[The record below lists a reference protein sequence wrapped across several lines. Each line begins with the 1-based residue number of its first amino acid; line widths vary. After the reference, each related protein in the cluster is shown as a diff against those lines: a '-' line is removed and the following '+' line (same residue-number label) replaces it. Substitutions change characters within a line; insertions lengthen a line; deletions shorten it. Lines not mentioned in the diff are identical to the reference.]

1 LTGAVS
7 PRPQIEHIRKP
18 QILAAAAEVIT
29 ERGLAATRIA
39 DIAERAGTSASGVL
53 YWFATKDELL
63 AEALTVDEEAFNAHV
78 TERLVTLR
86 SPSAK
91 LLMLFEACV
100 EDYDWSLWIEVW
112 SRALHD
118 DKTRAARQRFDDR
131 WREMIASVIRAGQAN
146 GEFGRAHNPDQVA
159 LTLATLIDG
168 LALQVTLRDP
178 LITSGQMLETCVVTA
193 ERLLDVN
200 LRAEAAAA
208 EEQVVERA

>member
-1 LTGAVS
+1 VS

-53 YWFATKDELL
+53 YWFPTKEELL
-63 AEALTVDEEAFNAHV
+63 AEALIVDEEQFNERV
-78 TERLVTLR
+78 TQQLVELP

-100 EDYDWSLWIEVW
+100 DDYDWTLWIEVW

-118 DKTRAARQRFDDR
+118 DATRRARQRIDDQ
-131 WREMIASVIRAGQAN
+131 WRALLASVIRAGQAT
-146 GEFGRAHNPDQVA
+146 GEFARAHNPDQVA

-178 LITSGQMLETCVVTA
+178 LITSGQMLETCIVTA
-193 ERLLDVN
+193 QHFLEVD
-200 LRAEAAAA
+200 LRATAAA
-208 EEQVVERA
+208 VEAKVADRA

>member
-1 LTGAVS
+1 MS

-53 YWFATKDELL
+53 YWFPTKDELL
-63 AEALTVDEEAFNAHV
+63 AEALIVDEDRFNEQV
-78 TERLVTLR
+78 TQRLVERR

-91 LLMLFEACV
+91 LLMLFESCV

-118 DKTRAARQRFDDR
+118 NATRRARQRSDDR
-131 WREMIASVIRAGQAN
+131 WRALLASVIRAGQSA
-146 GEFGRAHNPDQVA
+146 GEFARAHNPEQVA
-159 LTLATLIDG
+159 LLLATLIDG

-193 ERLLDVN
+193 ERLLEVD
-200 LRAEAAAA
+200 LRATAAGA
-208 EEQVVERA
+208 EEKVAERA

>member
-1 LTGAVS
+1 MS

-29 ERGLAATRIA
+29 ERGLAATRIS

-63 AEALTVDEEAFNAHV
+63 AEALTVDEERFNEYA
-78 TERLVTLR
+78 TQRLVTLR

-100 EDYDWSLWIEVW
+100 DEYDWTLWIEVW

-118 DKTRAARQRFDDR
+118 DATRAARQRSDDR
-131 WREMIASVIRAGQAN
+131 WRELLASVIRAGQAN
-146 GEFGRAHNPDQVA
+146 GEFARTHNPTQVA

-178 LITSGQMLETCVVTA
+178 LITSGQMLETCIITA
-193 ERLLDVN
+193 ERLLEVD
-200 LRAEAAAA
+200 LRATAVDA
-208 EEQVVERA
+208 EEKVAERA

>member
-1 LTGAVS
+1 MS

-53 YWFATKDELL
+53 YWFPTKDELL
-63 AEALTVDEEAFNAHV
+63 AEALTVDEERFNEKV
-78 TERLVTLR
+78 THRLVELG

-91 LLMLFEACV
+91 LLMLFESCS

-118 DKTRAARQRFDDR
+118 DATRRARQRSDDR
-131 WREMIASVIRAGQAN
+131 WRALLAGVIRAGQSA
-146 GEFGRAHNPDQVA
+146 GEFARTHNPEQVA
-159 LTLATLIDG
+159 LLLATLIDG

-178 LITSGQMLETCVVTA
+178 LITSGQMLETCIVTA
-193 ERLLDVN
+193 ERLLEVD
-200 LRAEAAAA
+200 LRATAAAA
-208 EEQVVERA
+208 EEKVAESA

>member
-1 LTGAVS
+1 VS

-53 YWFATKDELL
+53 YWFPTKDELL
-63 AEALTVDEEAFNAHV
+63 AEALIVDEEHFNERV
-78 TERLVTLR
+78 TQQLVELP

-100 EDYDWSLWIEVW
+100 DDYDWTLWIEVW

-118 DKTRAARQRFDDR
+118 DATRRARQRIDDQ
-131 WREMIASVIRAGQAN
+131 WRALLASVIRAGQAT
-146 GEFGRAHNPDQVA
+146 GEFARAHNPDQVA
-159 LTLATLIDG
+159 LTLATLVDG

-178 LITSGQMLETCVVTA
+178 LITSGQMLETCIVTA
-193 ERLLDVN
+193 QHLLEVD
-200 LRAEAAAA
+200 LRATAAA
-208 EEQVVERA
+208 VEAKVADRA

>member
-1 LTGAVS
+1 VS

-29 ERGLAATRIA
+29 ERGLAATRIS

-63 AEALTVDEEAFNAHV
+63 AEALTVDEERFNEYV
-78 TERLVTLR
+78 SQRLVTLR

-91 LLMLFEACV
+91 LLMLFESCV
-100 EDYDWSLWIEVW
+100 DDYDWSLWIEVW

-118 DKTRAARQRFDDR
+118 DATRAARQRSDDR
-131 WREMIASVIRAGQAN
+131 WRELLASVIRAGQAN
-146 GEFGRAHNPDQVA
+146 GEFARTHNPTQVA

-178 LITSGQMLETCVVTA
+178 LITSGQMLETCIITA
-193 ERLLDVN
+193 ERLLEVD
-200 LRAEAAAA
+200 LRATAVDA
-208 EEQVVERA
+208 EEKVAERA

>member
-1 LTGAVS
+1 VS

-29 ERGLAATRIA
+29 ERGLAATRIS

-63 AEALTVDEEAFNAHV
+63 AEALTVDEERFNEYV
-78 TERLVTLR
+78 TQRLVSLR

-91 LLMLFEACV
+91 LLMLFESCV
-100 EDYDWSLWIEVW
+100 DDYDWSLWIEVW

-118 DKTRAARQRFDDR
+118 DATRAARQRSDDR
-131 WREMIASVIRAGQAN
+131 WRELLASVIRAGQAN
-146 GEFGRAHNPDQVA
+146 GEFARTHNPTQVA
-159 LTLATLIDG
+159 LTFATLIDG

-178 LITSGQMLETCVVTA
+178 LITSGQMLETCIITA
-193 ERLLDVN
+193 ERLLEVD
-200 LRAEAAAA
+200 LRATAVDA
-208 EEQVVERA
+208 EEKVAERA

>member
-1 LTGAVS
+1 MS

-53 YWFATKDELL
+53 YWFATKDQLL
-63 AEALTVDEEAFNAHV
+63 AEALTVDEEAFNEHV
-78 TERLVTLR
+78 TQRLLTLR
-86 SPSAK
+86 SPSAR

-100 EDYDWSLWIEVW
+100 EEYDWSLWIEVW

-118 DKTRAARQRFDDR
+118 DATRAARQRFDDR
-131 WREMIASVIRAGQAN
+131 WRELIATVIRAGQAT
-146 GEFGRAHNPDQVA
+146 GEFAGAHNPDQVA

-193 ERLLDVN
+193 ERLLDVD
-200 LRAEAAAA
+200 LRATVAAD
-208 EEQVVERA
+208 EEQVAGRT

>member
-1 LTGAVS
+1 VS

-53 YWFATKDELL
+53 YWFPTKDELL
-63 AEALTVDEEAFNAHV
+63 AEALIVDEEHFNERV
-78 TERLVTLR
+78 TQQLVELP

-100 EDYDWSLWIEVW
+100 DDYDWTLWIEVW

-118 DKTRAARQRFDDR
+118 DATRRARQRIDDQ
-131 WREMIASVIRAGQAN
+131 WRALLAGVIRTGQAK
-146 GEFGRAHNPDQVA
+146 GEFARAHNPDQVA

-178 LITSGQMLETCVVTA
+178 LITSGQMLETCIVTA
-193 ERLLDVN
+193 QHLLEVD
-200 LRAEAAAA
+200 LRATAAA
-208 EEQVVERA
+208 VEAKVADRA

>member
-1 LTGAVS
+1 LIGEVS

-53 YWFATKDELL
+53 YWFPTKDELL
-63 AEALTVDEEAFNAHV
+63 AEALTVDEERFNEKV
-78 TERLVTLR
+78 TQRLVELR

-91 LLMLFEACV
+91 LLMLFEACS

-118 DKTRAARQRFDDR
+118 DATRRARQRSDDR
-131 WREMIASVIRAGQAN
+131 WRALLASVIRAGQSA
-146 GEFGRAHNPDQVA
+146 GEFARGHNPEQVA
-159 LTLATLIDG
+159 LLLATLIDG

-178 LITSGQMLETCVVTA
+178 LITSGQMLETCIVTA
-193 ERLLDVN
+193 ERLLEVD
-200 LRAEAAAA
+200 LRATASAA
-208 EEQVVERA
+208 EEKVAESA

>member
-1 LTGAVS
+1 VS

-29 ERGLAATRIA
+29 ERGLAGTRIQ

-63 AEALTVDEEAFNAHV
+63 AEALTVDEERFNEYV
-78 TERLVTLR
+78 TQRLLGLR

-91 LLMLFEACV
+91 LMMLFESCV
-100 EDYDWSLWIEVW
+100 DDYDWTLWIEVW

-118 DKTRAARQRFDDR
+118 DATRAARQRFDDR
-131 WREMIASVIRAGQAN
+131 WREMIARVVRAGQAS
-146 GEFGRAHNPDQVA
+146 GEFSRAHNPDQVA

-178 LITSGQMLETCVVTA
+178 LITGGQMLETCVVTA
-193 ERLLDVN
+193 ERLLEVD
-200 LRAEAAAA
+200 LRATATAG
-208 EEQVVERA
+208 EEQVVGTA

>member
-1 LTGAVS
+1 VS

-53 YWFATKDELL
+53 YWFATKDQLL
-63 AEALTVDEEAFNAHV
+63 AEALTVDEEAFNEHV
-78 TERLVTLR
+78 TQRLLTLR
-86 SPSAK
+86 SPSAR

-100 EDYDWSLWIEVW
+100 EEYDWSLWIEVW

-118 DKTRAARQRFDDR
+118 DATRAARQRFDDR
-131 WREMIASVIRAGQAN
+131 WRELIATVIRAGQAT
-146 GEFGRAHNPDQVA
+146 GEFAGAHNPDQVA

-193 ERLLDVN
+193 ERLLDVD
-200 LRAEAAAA
+200 LRATVAAD
-208 EEQVVERA
+208 EEQVAGRT

>member
-1 LTGAVS
+1 VS

-53 YWFATKDELL
+53 YWFPTKDELL
-63 AEALTVDEEAFNAHV
+63 AEALIVDEEHFNEQV
-78 TERLVTLR
+78 TQRLVELQ

-100 EDYDWSLWIEVW
+100 DDHDWTLWIEVW

-118 DKTRAARQRFDDR
+118 DATRRARQRIDDH
-131 WREMIASVIRAGQAN
+131 WRALLASVIRAGQAT
-146 GEFGRAHNPDQVA
+146 GEFARAHNPEQVA

-193 ERLLDVN
+193 DRLLEVD
-200 LRAEAAAA
+200 LRATASAADGKVA
-208 EEQVVERA
+208 ERA

>member
-1 LTGAVS
+1 MIGEVS

-53 YWFATKDELL
+53 YWFPTKDELL
-63 AEALTVDEEAFNAHV
+63 AEALTVDEERFNEKV
-78 TERLVTLR
+78 TQRLVELR

-91 LLMLFEACV
+91 LLMLFESCS

-118 DKTRAARQRFDDR
+118 DATRRARQRSDDR
-131 WREMIASVIRAGQAN
+131 WRALLAGVIRAGQSA
-146 GEFGRAHNPDQVA
+146 GEFARTHNPEQVA
-159 LTLATLIDG
+159 LLLATLIDG

-178 LITSGQMLETCVVTA
+178 LITSGQMLETCIVTA
-193 ERLLDVN
+193 ERLLEVD
-200 LRAEAAAA
+200 LRATAAAA
-208 EEQVVERA
+208 EEKVAESA

>member
-1 LTGAVS
+1 VS

-53 YWFATKDELL
+53 YWFPTKDELL
-63 AEALTVDEEAFNAHV
+63 AEALIVDEEQFNERV
-78 TERLVTLR
+78 TQQLVELP

-100 EDYDWSLWIEVW
+100 DDYDWTLWIEVW

-118 DKTRAARQRFDDR
+118 DATRRARQRIDDQ
-131 WREMIASVIRAGQAN
+131 WRALLASVIRAGQAT
-146 GEFGRAHNPDQVA
+146 GEFARAHNPDQVA

-178 LITSGQMLETCVVTA
+178 LITSGQMLETCIVSAQHFLEV
-193 ERLLDVN
+193 D
-200 LRAEAAAA
+200 LRATAAA
-208 EEQVVERA
+208 VEAKVGDRA

>member
-1 LTGAVS
+1 MS

-29 ERGLAATRIA
+29 ERGLAATRIS

-63 AEALTVDEEAFNAHV
+63 AEALTVDEERFNEYV
-78 TERLVTLR
+78 TQRLVSLR

-91 LLMLFEACV
+91 LLMLFESCV
-100 EDYDWSLWIEVW
+100 DDYDWSLWIEVW

-118 DKTRAARQRFDDR
+118 DATRAARQRSDDR
-131 WREMIASVIRAGQAN
+131 WRELLASVIRAGQAN
-146 GEFGRAHNPDQVA
+146 GEFARTHNPTQVA
-159 LTLATLIDG
+159 LTFATLIDG

-178 LITSGQMLETCVVTA
+178 LITSGQMLETCIITA
-193 ERLLDVN
+193 ERLLEVD
-200 LRAEAAAA
+200 LRATAVDA
-208 EEQVVERA
+208 EEKVAERA

>member
-1 LTGAVS
+1 VS

-53 YWFATKDELL
+53 YWFATKDQLL
-63 AEALTVDEEAFNAHV
+63 AEALTVDEEAFNEQV
-78 TERLVTLR
+78 TQRLLTLR
-86 SPSAK
+86 SPSAR

-100 EDYDWSLWIEVW
+100 EEYDWSLWIEVW

-118 DKTRAARQRFDDR
+118 DATRAARQRFDDR
-131 WREMIASVIRAGQAN
+131 WRELIATVIRAGQAT
-146 GEFGRAHNPDQVA
+146 GEFAGAHNPDQVA

-193 ERLLDVN
+193 ERLLDVD
-200 LRAEAAAA
+200 LRATVAAD
-208 EEQVVERA
+208 EEQVAGRT

>member
-1 LTGAVS
+1 LS

-29 ERGLAATRIA
+29 ERGIAATRIA

-53 YWFATKDELL
+53 YWFRTKDELL
-63 AEALTVDEEAFNAHV
+63 AEALTVDEEQFTEHV
-78 TERLVTLR
+78 TERLVELR

-91 LLMLFEACV
+91 LLLLFESCA
-100 EDYDWSLWIEVW
+100 EEYDWSLWIEVW

-118 DKTRAARQRFDDR
+118 DATRAARQRYDDR
-131 WREMIASVIRAGQAN
+131 WRALLSSVIRAGQAS
-146 GEFGRAHNPDQVA
+146 GEFARAHHPDQVA

-193 ERLLDVN
+193 QRMLEVD
-200 LRAEAAAA
+200 LRATAAKAA
-208 EEQVVERA
+208 EAEAKVAGST

>member
-1 LTGAVS
+1 VS

-18 QILAAAAEVIT
+18 QILAAAAEVIC

-63 AEALTVDEEAFNAHV
+63 AEALTADEERFNEYV
-78 TERLVTLR
+78 TQRLVGLR
-86 SPSAK
+86 NPSAK
-91 LLMLFEACV
+91 LLVLFEACV

-118 DKTRAARQRFDDR
+118 DATRAARQRFDDR
-131 WREMIASVIRAGQAN
+131 WREMIARVIRSGQAS
-146 GEFGRAHNPDQVA
+146 GEFARTHNPEQVA

-193 ERLLDVN
+193 QHMLEVD
-200 LRAEAAAA
+200 LRKTAAAA
-208 EEQVVERA
+208 EEQVAGTA

>member
-1 LTGAVS
+1 VS

-29 ERGLAATRIA
+29 ERGLAATRIS

-63 AEALTVDEEAFNAHV
+63 AEALTVDEERFNEYV
-78 TERLVTLR
+78 TQRLVSLR

-91 LLMLFEACV
+91 LLMLFESCV
-100 EDYDWSLWIEVW
+100 DDYDWSLWIEVW

-118 DKTRAARQRFDDR
+118 DATRAARQRSDDR
-131 WREMIASVIRAGQAN
+131 WRELLASVIRAGQAD
-146 GEFGRAHNPDQVA
+146 GEFARTHNPTQVA
-159 LTLATLIDG
+159 LTFATLIDG

-178 LITSGQMLETCVVTA
+178 LITSGQMLETCIITA
-193 ERLLDVN
+193 ERLLEVD
-200 LRAEAAAA
+200 LRATAVDA
-208 EEQVVERA
+208 EEKVAERA

>member
-1 LTGAVS
+1 VS

-53 YWFATKDELL
+53 YWFPTKDELL
-63 AEALTVDEEAFNAHV
+63 AEALIVDEERFNERV
-78 TERLVTLR
+78 TQRLVELP

-100 EDYDWSLWIEVW
+100 DDYDWTLWIEVW

-118 DKTRAARQRFDDR
+118 DATRRARQRIDDH
-131 WREMIASVIRAGQAN
+131 WRALLASVIRTGQAT
-146 GEFGRAHNPDQVA
+146 GEFARTHNPDQVA

-178 LITSGQMLETCVVTA
+178 LITSGQMLETCIVTA
-193 ERLLDVN
+193 DRLLDVD
-200 LRAEAAAA
+200 LRATAAAA
-208 EEQVVERA
+208 EEKVAERT